1 MHRMSVSAE
10 SDIRGEAEHANFR
23 NCPLVLSA
31 VQSPAHIQQKL
42 RLRFYA
48 SDHERQIAGAWPLQ
62 WLEDNAVIR
71 VDVGRH
77 HAHLVGDRWR
87 PAYAWHLH
95 SHRTWLNVRIL
106 LVFRQTCDRIHACAG
121 SQRAGSAGT
130 VQNRARTVCESGQA
144 DAAYLYRSDHE
155 PNAFATGRNERHAAV
170 CCTQGILQMLNE
182 REIRGV
188 LGHELMH
195 VYNHDILTSAIASAM
210 ATVISYLGYSLMYF
224 GGGNSRD
231 DRNGSSSN
239 GLGLLGV
246 LLSTILAPIAASLI
260 QMAISRTREYD
271 ARRWFHAYGRSGG
284 ARVRIE

>member
-1 MHRMSVSAE
+1 MSDSPDSVTQRPLGMHRMSVSAE

-106 LVFRQTCDRIHACAG
+106 LVFRQTCDCIHACAG

-155 PNAFATGRNERHAAV
+155 PQCV
-170 CCTQGILQMLNE
+170 
-182 REIRGV
+182 
-188 LGHELMH
+188 
-195 VYNHDILTSAIASAM
+195 
-210 ATVISYLGYSLMYF
+210 
-224 GGGNSRD
+224 
-231 DRNGSSSN
+231 RNG
-239 GLGLLGV
+239 
-246 LLSTILAPIAASLI
+246 T
-260 QMAISRTREYD
+260 Q
-271 ARRWFHAYGRSGG
+271 
-284 ARVRIE
+284 

>member
-1 MHRMSVSAE
+1 MWTKDLLLVRFSRFGRQRPLGMHRMSVSPE

-23 NCPLVLSA
+23 NCPLAFSA

-87 PAYAWHLH
+87 PAYAWYLH

-106 LVFRQTCDRIHACAG
+106 LVFRQTCDCIHACAG

-130 VQNRARTVCESGQA
+130 VQNCARTVGEGGQA

-155 PNAFATGRNERHAAV
+155 PQCV
-170 CCTQGILQMLNE
+170 
-182 REIRGV
+182 
-188 LGHELMH
+188 
-195 VYNHDILTSAIASAM
+195 
-210 ATVISYLGYSLMYF
+210 
-224 GGGNSRD
+224 
-231 DRNGSSSN
+231 RNG
-239 GLGLLGV
+239 
-246 LLSTILAPIAASLI
+246 T
-260 QMAISRTREYD
+260 Q
-271 ARRWFHAYGRSGG
+271 
-284 ARVRIE
+284 